1 MSVTKIL
8 LRHNRTG
15 AGTLPGPESASCCE
29 PLWFKNKLYI
39 RSQNAEEL
47 VNPEDYND
55 ESEWADAVQTYRN
68 GHPDGDPIF
77 IGPYEHPARTAGS
90 QLAVNVS
97 EDTQSQNE
105 DYIYTSHN
113 GQSITDTYRVYRA
126 ITGIVT
132 DKDGHIITAEAGLN
146 IQVHSWRQ
154 FLRFWDGTANGDQTY
169 TPITVS
175 TSGTGHLPSA
185 PNVSTKFSLPSGVGH
200 LETTGKLLSFAE
212 AVTAETT
219 TAQNGYTWSLQ
230 TGDCIPVTDADWA
243 SHMAMGIGIDGV
255 ASYNHQLV
263 RSNISFDTTDHT
275 HFLARDGQ
283 WRTPPEPFTIAAS
296 TGDTTV
302 KGVIA
307 GSVEIDQVKTEFT
320 VQPANSFMGAASS
333 EYYYTGQGVVRP
345 LGTTT
350 GILDQEGGKKVLF
363 AAESTSALDQIS
375 GTVLCAPKKDKRQ
388 WAAIPVYVDYHK
400 VPGTNRVE
408 AVPYILL
415 PWDLLGSIV
424 AENWDDLRPFA
435 GGYTEKTTPEGR
447 NDQSNPTQE
456 PQN

>member
-1 MSVTKIL
+1 MSVTKII

-15 AGTLPGPESASCCE
+15 AGTLPLADSSRCSE

-39 RSQNAEEL
+39 RSQNAEEI
-47 VNPEDYND
+47 VNPNDYGGD
-55 ESEWADAVQTYRN
+55 TAAYLAAVEQFRQTYQEGN
-68 GHPDGDPIF
+68 PIL
-77 IGPYEHPARTAGS
+77 IGPYEHPKRQTGS

-105 DYIYTSHN
+105 DYIYTSHS
-113 GQSITDTYRVYRA
+113 GQSITDMSRTYRA
-126 ITGIVT
+126 LTGIVT

-146 IQVHSWRQ
+146 LQLHSWRQ
-154 FLRFWDGTANGDQTY
+154 FLRFWDGTANGDQNY
-169 TPITVS
+169 TPITIS
-175 TSGTGHLPSA
+175 TSGTGSLPGA
-185 PNVSTKFSLPSGVGH
+185 PNISTKFSLPSGVGH

-243 SHMAMGIGIDGV
+243 SHMAMGAGIDGV

-263 RSNISFDTTDHT
+263 RSNISFDTNDHT

-283 WRTPPEPFTIAAS
+283 WRTPEPPPTIAAS

-307 GSVEIDQVKTEFT
+307 GSVEIDSVKTEFT

-363 AAESTSALDQIS
+363 AAESTAALDQLT
-375 GTVLCAPKKDKRQ
+375 GNVMCAPDNKGQ

-415 PWDLLGSIV
+415 PWDLIGSF
-424 AENWDDLRPFA
+424 AGNWDDLRSFA
-435 GGYTEKTTPEGR
+435 GGYTEKTRPEGR
-447 NDQSNPTQE
+447 NDQSNPIL